1 MADNRKS
8 FAKRYTTYRAYNT
21 YHALWQQQEA
31 VPQAPNLVFDDFE
44 ACKLELP
51 ATSTTEKE
59 INDWTRLCV
68 QTIHRLPL
76 AEVQPRMIVP
86 LLYSITMHEKHKLHA
101 KFMQALKPCDS
112 AVARVRGTGSK
123 EASDKIMDIVLDCCG
138 ELFDL
143 FATVHGKLIRAGVSD
158 VTVQQAITELILER
172 QYSLLW
178 PHYCA
183 KFFSQDDAHVK
194 RVLAFANIVHLSH
207 LGVPQKFWGKDTSD
221 QYSTAITTLRKL
233 SSYKTPYMK
242 AQCIADTGKE
252 ITQFVRSLYKD
263 AKERQQLAAD
273 DFLPLF
279 AYVVIKAEMQH
290 PYAKTEDG
298 AEAAAVLTSLA
309 QSALQPSQFVC
320 PQKPVRSR
328 RESKLH
334 LQHRCKLLLEQQ
346 QRQREWQQQ
355 NREQERQKPEREEIE
370 DQEPEPEPEPEQKQ
384 QKQQLLQA
392 PSPPLSRPPPPLSH
406 PPPPSR
412 PCNPPPP
419 PVSRPVRPSHPL
431 TPAPLSPLF
440 KPAHRPRLV
449 LSQADSSMPCA
460 LADYLI
466 PQPDAS
472 PSRRVLGA
480 AAAAAAAAVPRPTFV
495 GEPPLPLALPPS
507 HEVAPDP
514 AVGQTESMDSTNT
527 TPQPL

>member
-1 MADNRKS
+1 
-8 FAKRYTTYRAYNT
+8 
-21 YHALWQQQEA
+21 
-31 VPQAPNLVFDDFE
+31 
-44 ACKLELP
+44 
-51 ATSTTEKE
+51 
-59 INDWTRLCV
+59 
-68 QTIHRLPL
+68 
-76 AEVQPRMIVP
+76 MIVP

-290 PYAKTEDG
+290 PYATTKFIEHFWGEDLTG
-298 AEAAAVLTSLA
+298 EQQYMLITFETSLSFVDCLDKTIITQQRTHLA
-309 QSALQPSQFVC
+309 SPRFSLSA
-320 PQKPVRSR
+320 
-328 RESKLH
+328 
-334 LQHRCKLLLEQQ
+334 
-346 QRQREWQQQ
+346 QRQRT
-355 NREQERQKPEREEIE
+355 
-370 DQEPEPEPEPEQKQ
+370 
-384 QKQQLLQA
+384 A
-392 PSPPLSRPPPPLSH
+392 
-406 PPPPSR
+406 
-412 PCNPPPP
+412 
-419 PVSRPVRPSHPL
+419 
-431 TPAPLSPLF
+431 
-440 KPAHRPRLV
+440 PRLRQCSLRWHRARCSL
-449 LSQADSSMPCA
+449 LSSCARKSLSAAGASRSCTCNIAASFSSNNSN
-460 LADYLI
+460 DNGSGSSKI
-466 PQPDAS
+466 GNRSDRSQS
-472 PSRRVLGA
+472 VRR
-480 AAAAAAAAVPRPTFV
+480 
-495 GEPPLPLALPPS
+495 
-507 HEVAPDP
+507 
-514 AVGQTESMDSTNT
+514 
-527 TPQPL
+527 